1 MQVVSAGLSFPFA
14 FSISDHRQELLTAL
28 QLCQSLGTA
37 SAFPA
42 PATPESVA
50 MASGCYTASGSETP
64 CQGGHM
70 HKAHKKSPFPLL
82 IPLTLPKKH
91 LLVEGTS
98 SPSLIPGPQFW
109 EL

>member
-1 MQVVSAGLSFPFA
+1 M
-14 FSISDHRQELLTAL
+14 AL
-28 QLCQSLGTA
+28 QLCQDLGTA

-42 PATPESVA
+42 PAPLEEVA
-50 MASGCYTASGSETP
+50 MASGCSIASGSEAP

-70 HKAHKKSPFPLL
+70 YKAHKKSPFPLQ
-82 IPLTLPKKH
+82 IPLTLPKNH
-91 LLVEGTS
+91 LVEGTS